1 MSAFM
6 MSDSSLKTL
15 AKGIASNSSIP
26 LTVTDST
33 DSLVRANAVLKC
45 LWQENVNSLM
55 ARYPAKYTEMV
66 GPECPTLTRAE
77 LSVMTV
83 SWGALAKILA
93 CYEYQS
99 CEHSRWEESDAYRM
113 CRWFAGAL
121 LRKLPGYEEQPWG

>member
-15 AKGIASNSSIP
+15 AKGIASASSIP
-26 LTVTDST
+26 LSVTDST
-33 DSLVRANAVLKC
+33 DELVRANAVLQC
-45 LWQENVNSLM
+45 LWRENVNSLM
-55 ARYPAKYTEMV
+55 ARYPTKYKEMV
-66 GPECPTLTRAE
+66 GPECPPLTRSE
-77 LSVMTV
+77 LRGNV

-99 CEHSRWEESDAYRM
+99 CEHSGWEKSDAYRM